1 MPCRNVQQHKNAI
14 YPGNGGSKRGFLFF
28 PIYQRPFQLFEDN
41 QCQQGRVM
49 QNNLLQQLT
58 AGTIIQH
65 QLPAGT
71 VKQQLPLRHND
82 TGQI

>member
-1 MPCRNVQQHKNAI
+1 
-14 YPGNGGSKRGFLFF
+14 
-28 PIYQRPFQLFEDN
+28 
-41 QCQQGRVM
+41 M
-49 QNNLLQQLT
+49 QNILLQQLT

-71 VKQQLPLRHND
+71 VKQQLPRRHND